1 MRSEK
6 WAKFLKRPITSTL
19 IAILCGF
26 VVACIVL
33 ALSGF
38 NAIDAMNAL
47 GSGIFGKP
55 KYMLDVLMK
64 STPIIITGIS
74 VAFAF
79 RTGLFNIGAEGQYIM
94 GSLAAVVVG
103 ISLNL
108 PPIIQVPIIIL
119 SGMLAGAVWGAI
131 VGFLKSRF
139 GIHEVITSIM
149 LNWIA
154 FYISNFV
161 AFNDASPFH
170 KFGTNT
176 TYPINES
183 GFTMPFYF
191 WKKSAAGV
199 KTLRSNKA
207 LSELMSVDISY
218 GIIIAVVLAFVVSW
232 FLKKTTKGFELRSVG
247 YNPLASKFAGID
259 VNRSVFRAMMIS
271 GAISG
276 LAGVLVVTGVTP
288 HNISNLN
295 VFVNNGF
302 NGMLVALVA
311 SSSPTGCILSGVFFS
326 ALIYGGR
333 NIQSELNAPSEI
345 INIMIGTIVFFV
357 ALTKI
362 IPELVNRHKKKRS
375 TNI

>member
-1 MRSEK
+1 MQSEK
-6 WAKFLKRPITSTL
+6 WANFLKKPIISTL

-26 VVACIVL
+26 VVACVVL
-33 ALSGF
+33 AFSGF

-47 GSGIFGKP
+47 GNGIFGKP
-55 KYMLDVLMK
+55 KYILDVIMK

-94 GSLAAVVVG
+94 GSLAAVIMG
-103 ISLNL
+103 ISLDL
-108 PPIIQVPIIIL
+108 HPLVQVPIIIL
-119 SGMLAGAVWGAI
+119 SGMLIGAVWGAI
-131 VGFLKSRF
+131 VGILKSRF

-154 FYISNFV
+154 FYISNYV
-161 AFNDASPFH
+161 AFNDSSPFH

-199 KTLRSNKA
+199 KMLRGNKA
-207 LSELMSVDISY
+207 LAELLSVDISY
-218 GIIIAVVLAFVVSW
+218 GIVIAIVLAFVVSW

-247 YNPLASKFAGID
+247 YNPLASKFAGIN
-259 VNRSVFRAMMIS
+259 VNKNIFSAMMIS

-276 LAGVLVVTGVTP
+276 LAGALVVTGVTP
-288 HNISNLN
+288 HNVSNLN

-311 SSSPTGCILSGVFFS
+311 SSSPIGCILSGIFFS

-362 IPELVNRHKKKRS
+362 IPELVNRYKKKRS
-375 TNI
+375 AKI